1 MAAPLLS
8 IRDLTVRFG
17 GIVALEGVSLDVA
30 AGSIQAVIGPN
41 GAGKSTLI
49 NVVTG
54 LYDAT
59 EGSVAFEGMR
69 IDGRAPHIISR
80 LGIARTFQNTELF
93 GDMSA
98 LENVM
103 AALDRQLGS
112 GLVGSL
118 LHGPGFRAAEQAVS
132 AEARRLLSLVGLP
145 DDAETRAAAL
155 PFGKQRRLEIARALA
170 TRPKLLLLDEP
181 AAGLR
186 SAEVEELNRILTD
199 LRAQHG
205 LTILVIDHVMALVM
219 AISDRISVLNFG
231 GNIAEGEPGAIRN
244 SQVVIEAYLGKKAA
258 HAQGA

>member
-1 MAAPLLS
+1 
-8 IRDLTVRFG
+8 
-17 GIVALEGVSLDVA
+17 
-30 AGSIQAVIGPN
+30 VIGPN

-69 IDGRAPHIISR
+69 IDSRAPHTISR

-103 AALDRQLGS
+103 AALDRRLGS

-118 LHGPGFRAAEQAVS
+118 LHGRGFRKSEQAVS
-132 AEARRLLSLVGLP
+132 AEARRLLTLVGLP
-145 DDAETRAAAL
+145 DDASARAAAL
-155 PFGKQRRLEIARALA
+155 PFGRQRRLEIARALA

-199 LRAQHG
+199 LRSRHG

-231 GNIAEGEPGAIRN
+231 RKIAEGAPDAIR
-244 SQVVIEAYLGKKAA
+244 SSPVVIEAYLGKKAA